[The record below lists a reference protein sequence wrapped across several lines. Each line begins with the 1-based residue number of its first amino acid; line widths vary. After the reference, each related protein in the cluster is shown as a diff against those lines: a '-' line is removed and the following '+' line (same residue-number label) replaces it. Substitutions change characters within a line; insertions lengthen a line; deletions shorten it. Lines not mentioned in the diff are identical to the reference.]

1 MPGRAQCSRVLAT
14 GLWRV
19 QDGGGAA
26 AASHR
31 ALPITAGKVIVD
43 ACQLAPITSPAC
55 GGEPA
60 PDLIRGRIALCAM
73 REGADAVA
81 ITPIPPPHPS
91 PASGGGRRL
100 RQGRR
105 QPSAASSS
113 LPAASARIRSAIGP
127 AFCRIAASILAATSG
142 LALRKP
148 LAFSR
153 PWPMRWLSY
162 ENQAPDVSTTP

>member
-19 QDGGGAA
+19 QECGAA
-26 AASHR
+26 AAALHR

-81 ITPIPPPHPS
+81 ITTIPPPHPS
-91 PASGGGRRL
+91 PVSK
-100 RQGRR
+100 
-105 QPSAASSS
+105 S
-113 LPAASARIRSAIGP
+113 
-127 AFCRIAASILAATSG
+127 
-142 LALRKP
+142 
-148 LAFSR
+148 
-153 PWPMRWLSY
+153 
-162 ENQAPDVSTTP
+162 DVSDLDKSCLSAELGNTRVRPGEGGACGKAGVSPPPPLPRCLRRPQESVP

>member
-19 QDGGGAA
+19 QECGAA
-26 AASHR
+26 AAAIHR

-81 ITPIPPPHPS
+81 ITTIPPPP
-91 PASGGGRRL
+91 PPPPQRGGGALCRQTRPRPPPPSSPPPPRGRSRRAH
-100 RQGRR
+100 R
-105 QPSAASSS
+105 
-113 LPAASARIRSAIGP
+113 
-127 AFCRIAASILAATSG
+127 
-142 LALRKP
+142 
-148 LAFSR
+148 
-153 PWPMRWLSY
+153 
-162 ENQAPDVSTTP
+162 

>member
-19 QDGGGAA
+19 QECGAA
-26 AASHR
+26 AAAIHR

-81 ITPIPPPHPS
+81 ITTISPPPPS
-91 PASGGGRRL
+91 PPTRGGR
-100 RQGRR
+100 
-105 QPSAASSS
+105 
-113 LPAASARIRSAIGP
+113 PAP
-127 AFCRIAASILAATSG
+127 A
-142 LALRKP
+142 
-148 LAFSR
+148 
-153 PWPMRWLSY
+153 
-162 ENQAPDVSTTP
+162 TPHCPPPPP